1 MSHRW
6 RYYKGFW
13 RFQNI
18 AVPQGA
24 TIETASFKVYW
35 ENGGERTFKVIA
47 LANDDAPQPTDDT
60 YANHDLETTASVDWT
75 IDYHGTSGSVAHTVE
90 VKTIIQEIVD
100 RSGWSSGNAIMLMVR
115 LDEPNL
121 NSTKDRDAHMSEST
135 TDEQPELTIT
145 YS

>member
-6 RYYKGFW
+6 RYYKGYW

-35 ENGGERTFKVIA
+35 EAGSSRTFKVIA
-47 LANDDAPQPTDDT
+47 LDNDDAPQPTNNT
-60 YANHDLETTASVDWT
+60 YADHSLETTASADWT
-75 IDYHGTSGSVAHTVE
+75 IDNSEGAYTVE

-115 LDEPNL
+115 LDETNN
-121 NSTKDRDAHMSEST
+121 NSTKDRDANMSEAVV
-135 TDEQPELTIT
+135 EAQRPELTIT

>member
-35 ENGGERTFKVIA
+35 ESGNSRTFKVIA
-47 LANDDAPQPTDDT
+47 LDNDDAPQPADNT
-60 YANHDLETTASVDWT
+60 YADHSLETTASVDWT
-75 IDYHGTSGSVAHTVE
+75 IDTDEGAYTVE

-100 RSGWSSGNAIMLMVR
+100 KSGWSSGNAIMLMMR

-121 NSTKDRDAHMSEST
+121 NFTRDRDANMSENAVVA
-135 TDEQPELTIT
+135 QKPELTIT

>member
-35 ENGGERTFKVIA
+35 EAGSSRTFKVIA
-47 LANDDAPQPTDDT
+47 LDNDDAPQPTNNT
-60 YANHDLETTASVDWT
+60 YADHSLETTASADWT
-75 IDYHGTSGSVAHTVE
+75 IDNSEGAYTVE

-115 LDEPNL
+115 LDETNNNL
-121 NSTKDRDAHMSEST
+121 TKDRDANMSEAVVAA
-135 TDEQPELTIT
+135 QRPELTIT

>member
-35 ENGGERTFKVIA
+35 EAGSSRTFKVIG
-47 LANDDAPQPTDDT
+47 LDNDDAPRPTDDT
-60 YANHDLETTASVDWT
+60 HANHDSETTASVDWT
-75 IDYHGTSGSVAHTVE
+75 IDTSEGAYTAE

-100 RSGWSSGNAIMLMVR
+100 KSGWSSGNAIMLMVR
-115 LDEPNL
+115 LDEPYL
-121 NSTKDRDAHMSEST
+121 NSTKDRDANMSENT
-135 TDEQPELTIT
+135 TAAQRTELTIT

>member
-6 RYYKGFW
+6 RYYKGYW

-35 ENGGERTFKVIA
+35 EAGSSRTFKVIA
-47 LANDDAPQPTDDT
+47 LDNDDAPQPTNNT
-60 YANHDLETTASVDWT
+60 YADHSLETTASADWT
-75 IDYHGTSGSVAHTVE
+75 IDTSEGAYTVE

-115 LDEPNL
+115 LDETNNNL
-121 NSTKDRDAHMSEST
+121 TKDRDANMSEAVVAA
-135 TDEQPELTIT
+135 QRPELTIT

>member
-6 RYYKGFW
+6 RYYKGYW

-35 ENGGERTFKVIA
+35 EAGSSRTFKVIA
-47 LANDDAPQPTDDT
+47 LDNDDAPQPTNNT
-60 YANHDLETTASVDWT
+60 YADHSLETTASADWT
-75 IDYHGTSGSVAHTVE
+75 IDNSEGAYTVE

-115 LDEPNL
+115 LDETNNNL
-121 NSTKDRDAHMSEST
+121 TKDRDANMSEAVVAA
-135 TDEQPELTIT
+135 QRPELTIT